1 MNLRTLLISTCLGWI
16 VSGASAERLVV
27 PPGAEA
33 YAIRAVS
40 ALQGN
45 CGGDLKPDL
54 AVIVGGMSAESVKPV
69 EANER
74 LDRQLAVLKA
84 FVAERGGRLVLL
96 ERVRAARQSPPEPRG
111 PRGDALPF
119 LAVQRLEI
127 ELPASVDIDAVLERV
142 LQTGLDRFGRGFRLD
157 RAEPQ
162 PKPVV
167 LYRFKDPAQV
177 LEALHQRCRAEVFK
191 RACAEGALAEDA
203 PLCRDPAQADRCY
216 RTAHLSLQSRYLTE
230 HGEGSWH
237 ASHPW
242 TDAQL
247 ATLEVL
253 GAIPLRLHGTI
264 SLVPVPGRCP

>member
-1 MNLRTLLISTCLGWI
+1 MNYRALLISTWLGCI
-16 VSGASAERLVV
+16 VSAPAAERFAVT
-27 PPGAEA
+27 PDAKA
-33 YAIRAVS
+33 YPAF
-40 ALQGN
+40 QGT
-45 CGGDLKPDL
+45 CGGELKPDL

-74 LDRQLAVLKA
+74 LDRQLAALKA
-84 FVAERGGRLVLL
+84 LVAERGGKLVLL
-96 ERVRAARQSPPEPRG
+96 ERVRAARPVPLEPRG

-127 ELPASVDIDAVLERV
+127 ELPASIDIDAALERV

-157 RAEPQ
+157 RGESQ

-167 LYRFKDPAQV
+167 LYRFKEPGQA
-177 LEALHQRCRAEVFK
+177 LEALHQRCRGELFR
-191 RACAEGALAEDA
+191 RACAEGVLAEDS

-216 RTAHLSLQSRYLTE
+216 RTAHLNFQSRYLTE
-230 HGEGSWH
+230 HGEGGWH
-237 ASHPW
+237 ANYPW

-253 GAIPLRLHGTI
+253 GAVPLRLHGTI
-264 SLVPVPGRCP
+264 GVAPVPGRCP

>member
-1 MNLRTLLISTCLGWI
+1 VNLQTLLISTCLGCI
-16 VSGASAERLVV
+16 VSAASADRPTV
-27 PPGAEA
+27 PSGAEG
-33 YAIRAVS
+33 YAIPAGS

-74 LDRQLAVLKA
+74 LDRQLRVLNA
-84 FVAERGGRLVLL
+84 LVAERGGRLVLL
-96 ERVRAARQSPPEPRG
+96 ERVRAARQPSIEPRG

-127 ELPASVDIDAVLERV
+127 ELPASIDIDAVLERV
-142 LQTGLDRFGRGFRLD
+142 LQTGLDRFGRGFRLE
-157 RAEPQ
+157 RGESQ

-167 LYRFKDPAQV
+167 LYRFKDPAQA
-177 LEALHQRCRAEVFK
+177 LEALHQRCRGELFK
-191 RACAEGALAEDA
+191 RACAEGVLAKDS
-203 PLCRDPAQADRCY
+203 PLCRDSAQADRCY

-230 HGEGSWH
+230 HGESSWH
-237 ASHPW
+237 VIHPW

-247 ATLEVL
+247 ATLEIL
-253 GAIPLRLHGTI
+253 GAVPLRLHGTI
-264 SLVPVPGRCP
+264 SLAPVPGRCP